1 MDLHRVDAK
10 MVKKTAFKAGIIGNS
25 TDQPVLEQCLPMG
38 LTVCSAGEGDIQAPA
53 GRGLDE
59 IIERVAGDV
68 GHGSAS
74 FFCAKSATVRS
85 GNEREST

>member
-10 MVKKTAFKAGIIGNS
+10 MVKKAAIIGNS
-25 TDQPVLEQCLPMG
+25 TDQSVLEQFLPMG
-38 LTVCSAGEGDIQAPA
+38 FTVCSAGEGNIQAPA